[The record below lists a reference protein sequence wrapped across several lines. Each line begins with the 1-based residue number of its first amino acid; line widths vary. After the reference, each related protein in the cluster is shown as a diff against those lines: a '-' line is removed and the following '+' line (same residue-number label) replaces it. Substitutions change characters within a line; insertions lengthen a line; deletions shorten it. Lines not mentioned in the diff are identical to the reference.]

1 MERQKVK
8 KILSSSNLS
17 ATPYYPTIAD
27 CQRWTEVLNH
37 IMFQGAVPKYRKI
50 TIKRLRK
57 TYAWCVGSTTPKRKK
72 KNCDLIIH
80 EKFDSFAAFYSILA
94 HELCHAAEYHEV
106 GEIQHGNFFFS
117 HKEMLAGVGI
127 KLKSCY

>member
-17 ATPYYPTIAD
+17 ATPFYPTIAD

-37 IMFQGAVPKYRKI
+37 IMFHGAVPKYRKI

-57 TYAWCVGSTTPKRKK
+57 TYAWCVGNTTPKRKK
-72 KNCDLIIH
+72 KRCDLIMH

-94 HELCHAAEYHEV
+94 HELCHAAEYHELE
-106 GEIQHGNFFFS
+106 EIKHGNFFFS
-117 HKEMLAGVGI
+117 HKEMLATVGI

>member
-1 MERQKVK
+1 VRQEKVK
-8 KILSSSNLS
+8 KVLSSTNLS
-17 ATPYYPTIAD
+17 ATPYYPSVAD

-57 TYAWCVGSTTPKRKK
+57 TYAWCVGSITPVRQK

-94 HELCHAAEYHEV
+94 HELVHAAEYHELD
-106 GEIQHGNFFFS
+106 EIKHGKFFFS
-117 HKEMLAGVGI
+117 HKEMLATVGI
-127 KLKSCY
+127 KLHVCY